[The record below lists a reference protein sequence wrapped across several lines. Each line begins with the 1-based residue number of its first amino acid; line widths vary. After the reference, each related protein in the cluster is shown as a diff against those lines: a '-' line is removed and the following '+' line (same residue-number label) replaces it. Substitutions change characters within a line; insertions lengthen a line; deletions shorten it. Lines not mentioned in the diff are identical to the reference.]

1 MKVLGVIP
9 SRYNSSRF
17 PGKPLIDIL
26 GKSMIQRVYER
37 VKEAQLFSRV
47 IVATDDERIFNH
59 VMAFGGEAMMTSDD
73 HQSGSDRCVEV
84 LEKYQDFDVVVNI
97 QGDEPLVDPDQLKT
111 LISAFANPGVE
122 IATLA
127 THKIIPE
134 DIQNPNRV
142 KVVVDKIGHALYFS
156 RSPIP
161 FDLVS
166 NNYPFL
172 KHIGVY
178 AFRSDVLLSI
188 KNLEHSLLTQT
199 ESLEQLNWM
208 YHGFK
213 IKVKFTEIESPNIDV
228 PEDLDFVIQKIKANK
243 RS

>member
-37 VKEAQLFSRV
+37 VKEAQLFNKV

-59 VMAFGGEAMMTSDD
+59 VMAFGGESMMTADT
-73 HQSGSDRCVEV
+73 HQSGTDRCVEV

-97 QGDEPLVDPDQLKT
+97 QGDEPLVNPEQLIT
-111 LISAFANPGVE
+111 LVSAFSNPDVE

-127 THKIIPE
+127 THRIKTE

-213 IKVKFTEIESPNIDV
+213 IKVKLTEIESPNVDV
-228 PEDLDFVIQKIKANK
+228 PEDLEFVIQKIKANIE
-243 RS
+243 S